1 LLTPLAAL
9 DLGRK
14 LGVDVVVS
22 GTVSDY
28 EVDRFAGL
36 KVPFVFEVPE
46 TEVNVSLRYRVMW
59 FTSQTKSEMESL
71 TEEISGQGLLRKRV
85 RLLPADQRD
94 ITVSRT
100 ALEIEDA
107 HESALDDVV
116 GNFLDAM
123 SAQFSW
129 IPPDFDL

>member
-1 LLTPLAAL
+1 M
-9 DLGRK
+9 
-14 LGVDVVVS
+14 VVS

-46 TEVNVSLRYRVMW
+46 TEIKVSLRYRVMW
-59 FTSQTKSEMESL
+59 FSSQAKSEMESL
-71 TEEISGQGLLRKRV
+71 IEEISGQGLLRKRV
-85 RLLPADQRD
+85 RLLPGDQRD

-100 ALEIEDA
+100 ALEIEKV
-107 HESALDDVV
+107 HELALDDVV
-116 GNFLDAM
+116 GNFLDSM

-129 IPPDFDL
+129 IPPDFDQ